1 MIVFLCLLAIIAPIV
16 IVTPLQDSVVLPK
29 LATTATFTGGA
40 LVWGAVLIVRD
51 RWPAGRWPATLWAPV
66 LIFVLINVLAT
77 AFAVDWRWSLVGE
90 QLRYQGLATTL
101 LYVLLFAVAAVTVRT
116 TRDLRW
122 LLLAL
127 FLGALGAAIYALIQ
141 KAGLDWVEWSGRS
154 LDRPAATLGQANT
167 FGAFLVA
174 AISASAFLVVTARQR
189 WQQAALGAGVLA
201 MLFALFFTISR
212 SAYIAAFVM
221 LIIWSAGGV
230 LWFVFLRHGRRPST
244 AQWAATGVAGAGVA
258 TLVLALAGVVAT
270 LALVLFPQGR
280 AGLVDAAD
288 RLRASDEIT
297 SESIGGRL
305 SLWRMALEMTAD
317 RPLLGHGQDAFTI
330 RFAEY
335 RDRPDLPGIRTDNVE
350 PESAH
355 NFFLDLASGT
365 GVLGLLAFLT
375 LVGALFWHATR
386 RALAAEDEEV
396 QVALL
401 ALGAGVVGYLV
412 AIFFGFSE
420 AMTSWLLWLLL
431 GAMAGLLARV
441 PPAGPPAERSER
453 GSSALASGVAAIV
466 LVLVGAIAL
475 GWAATLT
482 AADLAAEQG
491 LAGRAVTLNPLRK
504 NYLAQKAQA
513 LERTASRSDDQAA
526 TLREAIDTFETL
538 LRRFKPDNDDVLALA
553 ITRFELAQV
562 EDAPLDLAIEDFER
576 AIALDP
582 FNYLLKSFVADF
594 YDRQGLDDL
603 ALKHRLEIYFW
614 IRPMEPGG
622 P

>member
-16 IVTPLQDSVVLPK
+16 IVTPLQDSIVLPK

-90 QLRYQGLATTL
+90 HLRYQGLATTL

-127 FLGALGAAIYALIQ
+127 FLGALGVAIYALIQ

-154 LDRPAATLGQANT
+154 LNRPAATLGQANT

-174 AISASAFLVVTARQR
+174 AISASAFLVLTARQR

-212 SAYIAAFVM
+212 SAYIAAFVVLM
-221 LIIWSAGGV
+221 IWSVGGV
-230 LWFVFLRHGRRPST
+230 LWFVFLRRGRRPSP

-258 TLVLALAGVVAT
+258 TLALALAGVVAT
-270 LALVLFPQGR
+270 LVLVPFPQGR

-375 LVGALFWHATR
+375 LVGALLWHATR
-386 RALAAEDEEV
+386 RALGAEDEQV

-431 GAMAGLLARV
+431 GAMAGLLARL
-441 PPAGPPAERSER
+441 PPAVPLPERSVR
-453 GSSALASGVAAIV
+453 GSSALASGVAAIG
-466 LVLVGAIAL
+466 LLLVGAIAL

-504 NYLAQKAQA
+504 
-513 LERTASRSDDQAA
+513 
-526 TLREAIDTFETL
+526 
-538 LRRFKPDNDDVLALA
+538 
-553 ITRFELAQV
+553 
-562 EDAPLDLAIEDFER
+562 
-576 AIALDP
+576 
-582 FNYLLKSFVADF
+582 
-594 YDRQGLDDL
+594 
-603 ALKHRLEIYFW
+603 
-614 IRPMEPGG
+614 
-622 P
+622 